1 MRKEYRL
8 INDFK
13 KQTQTTIWKH
23 LDAMA
28 VNYAVYSSHLKGL
41 TPFLTDFD
49 VYLYCDDS
57 SMVVVCLDC
66 CGHCEEQTYEE
77 SPTLSPLILA
87 DGHEPRVS
95 KVWKLA
101 QTVRAINNRLMI
113 PVYGVL
119 ITEADITNAYV
130 LFEMWDSNNVTVI
143 DYMKRLKYRQIR
155 VNEDENL
162 DCKSYIYTLNE
173 TPLKALESDSC
184 PEKEIPL
191 TIETSLEKASESDD
205 DEFEKLL
212 NEFIN
217 NEYEETFEIGQDE
230 DDDEVEGY
238 GEDSSEESNSETI
251 EEDITSADDTPFP
264 EGEIEQNQNLSV
276 KVDILR
282 PIPNP
287 REELDKLVG
296 CNDIKL
302 RMDELV
308 NLTSYNKMLQQICP
322 TVKQHAVSLH
332 SLFLGRPGTGKTT
345 VCKIYGSLLRQA
357 GALSKGHVVLCDRG
371 TFIGTLW
378 GDEERSARQVLEMAK
393 GGVLMIDEAYLL
405 NSSNANDPG
414 KMVIQLLMNVLA
426 DETQRDIAVVLC
438 GYKEPMKKLLD
449 LNPGLQSRFPN
460 RFEFQDFTI
469 DELLEITKRRVQDYG
484 YKFTEEAWKKY
495 VSVLSSSFQMRDSQT
510 WGNARFVGNLLERI
524 YIQHASRCV
533 KQRIKDMSEILS
545 LKQEDI
551 VAIEVPR
558 PKVKIGF

>member
-217 NEYEETFEIGQDE
+217 NEYEETFEKGQDE

-238 GEDSSEESNSETI
+238 GEDSSEGSNSETI

-276 KVDILR
+276 KVEILR

-484 YKFTEEAWKKY
+484 YEFTEEAWKKY

>member
-28 VNYAVYSSHLKGL
+28 VNYAVYSTHMKGL
-41 TPFLTDFD
+41 APFLTDFD
-49 VYLYCDDS
+49 VYLYCDNS
-57 SMVVVCLDC
+57 CMVVVCLDC
-66 CGHCEEQTYEE
+66 CGHCKEQTYEE
-77 SPTLSPLILA
+77 SETLSPLILS

-101 QTVRAINNRLMI
+101 QTVRAIKNRLMI

-119 ITEADITNAYV
+119 ITEADITNAYE
-130 LFEMWDSNNVTVI
+130 LYEMWDSNNVTVI
-143 DYMKRLKYRQIR
+143 DYMKRLKYRHIR
-155 VNEDENL
+155 VNEDEDL
-162 DCKSYIYTLNE
+162 DCKSYVYTLNE
-173 TPLKALESDSC
+173 TPLHALE
-184 PEKEIPL
+184 
-191 TIETSLEKASESDD
+191 TESDD
-205 DEFEKLL
+205 VEFEKLL
-212 NEFIN
+212 NDFIN
-217 NEYEETFEIGQDE
+217 NESLDSFEKHIEEDE
-230 DDDEVEGY
+230 DSDSEN
-238 GEDSSEESNSETI
+238 SSEENNSEI
-251 EEDITSADDTPFP
+251 AEDDTSFP
-264 EGEIEQNQNLSV
+264 DGEIEQNQNLSI
-276 KVDILR
+276 KVEILR
-282 PIPNP
+282 PIANP

-296 CNDIKL
+296 CKEIKQ

-308 NLTSYNKMLQQICP
+308 NLTSYNKMLCHLCP
-322 TVKQHAVSLH
+322 TVKQHEVSLH

-357 GALSKGHVVLCDRG
+357 GALSKGHVVVCDRG

-378 GDEERSARQVLEMAK
+378 GDEERSARQVLDMAK

-414 KMVIQLLMNVLA
+414 KMVIQLLMNILA
-426 DETQRDIAVVLC
+426 DESQRDIAVVLC
-438 GYKEPMKKLLD
+438 GYQEPMKKLLD

-469 DELLEITKRRVQDYG
+469 DELLEITKRRVLNYG

-495 VSVLSSSFQMRDSQT
+495 VTILSSSFQVRDSQT

-533 KQRIKDMSEILS
+533 KQQTTDMFEILS
-545 LKQEDI
+545 LTPEDI

-558 PKVKIGF
+558 PKAKIGF

>member
-41 TPFLTDFD
+41 APFLTDFD

-162 DCKSYIYTLNE
+162 DCKSYIYALNE
-173 TPLKALESDSC
+173 TPLQALESDCC
-184 PEKEIPL
+184 PETEIPL
-191 TIETSLEKASESDD
+191 KIEASLEKASESDD

-276 KVDILR
+276 KVEILR

-308 NLTSYNKMLQQICP
+308 NLTSYNRMLQQICP